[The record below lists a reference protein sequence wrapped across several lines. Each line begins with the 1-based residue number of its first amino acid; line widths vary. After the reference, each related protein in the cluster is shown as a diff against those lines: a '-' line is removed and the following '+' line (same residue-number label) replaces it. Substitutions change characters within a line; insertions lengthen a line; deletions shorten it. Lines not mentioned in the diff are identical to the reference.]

1 MKTALLTLLL
11 TITSTLASGDRPGT
25 IYLVENDIAIETIKH
40 GEIIHQEMMC
50 EDNTCFVNGTRV
62 RLKLTLG
69 GCLDRLGPVSYTASQ
84 KGGIIELN
92 VSAYN
97 IANSDSFAAF
107 CFAMPEEV
115 VEIDL
120 IDMYGKIKLNMIR
133 PIARLGN

>member
-11 TITSTLASGDRPGT
+11 TMTSTFAAGDRPGV
-25 IYLVENDIAIETIKH
+25 IRLIENDIAIEPITQA
-40 GEIIHQEMMC
+40 EVVHQEMMC

-62 RLKLTLG
+62 HIKLTLG

-84 KGGIIELN
+84 KGGHIKLN

-120 IDMYGKIKLNMIR
+120 INMYGKVDLTMIR
-133 PIARLGN
+133 PIARLGQ